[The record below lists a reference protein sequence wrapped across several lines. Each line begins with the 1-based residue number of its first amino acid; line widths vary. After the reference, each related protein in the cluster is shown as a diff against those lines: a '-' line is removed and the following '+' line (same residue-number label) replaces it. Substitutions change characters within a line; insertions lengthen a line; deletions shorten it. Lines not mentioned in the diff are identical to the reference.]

1 MASQK
6 RAFGDIT
13 NQSRDKPAQRGVYSA
28 PFFKS
33 EKTNALINYYKK

>member
-1 MASQK
+1 MAATK

-13 NQSRDKPAQRGVYSA
+13 NHTSNGRIERDADKP

-33 EKTNALINYYKK
+33 EKMSALINYYKK

>member
-1 MASQK
+1 MAAAK

-13 NQSRDKPAQRGVYSA
+13 NHTTNGRTDREVFKP

-33 EKTNALINYYKK
+33 EKMSALINYYKR